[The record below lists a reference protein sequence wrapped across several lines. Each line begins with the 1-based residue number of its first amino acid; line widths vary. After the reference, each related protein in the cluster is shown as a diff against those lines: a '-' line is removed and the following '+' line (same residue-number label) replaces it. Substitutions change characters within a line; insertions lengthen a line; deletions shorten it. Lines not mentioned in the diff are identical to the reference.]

1 MQNFI
6 RTIALLG
13 VVTVACQPN
22 SKKEAVTE
30 KIDYRPAYHF
40 TPPQNWLNDPNGL
53 VYHDGEY
60 HLFYQHNPFGMKW
73 GHMSWGHAVSK
84 DLLRW
89 EHLPVAIPE
98 FTEGGKTTAIFSGS
112 TVVDEGNKNGLC
124 LPGTKDCLVAIYTGN
139 VTAGDKHLA
148 QYQNLAYSADRGR
161 TWTQYAK
168 NPIVDIGSKE
178 FRDPNVFWYAPRKKW
193 VMSTVKAT
201 EHRAAFYE
209 SKDLKTWR
217 LMSHFGPVGDTTKVW
232 ECPALMP
239 VPIENE
245 SGRPSGGKSKWVLF
259 ISAGHPQSGYVGM
272 QYFVGDFDGTN
283 FKLDPAHPKP
293 IATAASNRFAGSVVD
308 CGKDYYAAIQ
318 FNGLPAGQTGPLM
331 VGWLNNWAYAND
343 LPTKPFNGVYSVPR
357 QISLRRTAAGL
368 QLIQQPVAE
377 LRKVEQPAFSIKNQA
392 IDGRYEVPF
401 TGDAFDLELTLK
413 PGTAK
418 TVLLALFESEGERT
432 VLRYDVARQELA
444 FDRTQSGN
452 VAFHPQFSSVE
463 TAKVALKDGS
473 LKLRLLADKCVVE
486 VFAQD
491 GEATITDLVFPT
503 KNEGKISLTAEGG
516 SAQLQTLQINR
527 ITLQTP

>member
-6 RTIALLG
+6 GPIAVLSVL
-13 VVTVACQPN
+13 TLACQPD
-22 SKKEAVTE
+22 SKKEKAATTE
-30 KIDYRPAYHF
+30 PGDYRPAYHF
-40 TPPQNWLNDPNGL
+40 TPPKNWLNDPNGL

-60 HLFYQHNPFGMKW
+60 HLFYQHNPFGNKW

-98 FTEGGKTTAIFSGS
+98 FTDAAGKTTAIFSGS
-112 TVVDEGNKNGLC
+112 AVVDEVNKNGLC
-124 LPGTKDCLVAIYTGN
+124 PAGTKDCLVAVYTGN
-139 VTAGDKHLA
+139 VTAGDKQLT
-148 QYQNLAYSADRGR
+148 QYQNLAYSADKGR

-178 FRDPNVFWYAPRKKW
+178 FRDPNVFWYAPQKKW

-209 SKDLKTWR
+209 SKDLKNWR

-239 VPIENE
+239 VPIQNE
-245 SGRPSGGKSKWVLF
+245 PGKSRWVLF

-283 FKLDPAHPKP
+283 FKLDPVNPKP
-293 IATAASNRFAGSVVD
+293 IAMAVSNRFAGSVVD
-308 CGKDYYAAIQ
+308 WGKDYYAAIQ
-318 FNGLPAGQTGPLM
+318 YNNLPSGQSGPVIM
-331 VGWLNNWAYAND
+331 GWLNNWAYAND

-368 QLIQQPVAE
+368 QLIQQPLSE
-377 LRKVEQPAFSIKNQA
+377 LRKAEQPAFGIKNQA

-418 TVLLALFESEGERT
+418 TVSLTLFESEGERT
-432 VLRYDVARQELA
+432 VLRYDIARQELA
-444 FDRTQSGN
+444 FDRTGSGN
-452 VAFHPQFSSVE
+452 VAFNPKFSSVE
-463 TAKVALKDGS
+463 TAPVPLQNGA

-503 KNEGKISLTAEGG
+503 KKEGKISLLAEGG

-527 ITLQTP
+527 VRLQTP

>member
-1 MQNFI
+1 MQKFI
-6 RTIALLG
+6 GILALFSVITL
-13 VVTVACQPN
+13 ACQP
-22 SKKEAVTE
+22 SSTKEEAAKTE
-30 KIDYRPAYHF
+30 PGDYRPAYHF
-40 TPPQNWLNDPNGL
+40 TAPKNWINDPNGL

-60 HLFYQHNPFGMKW
+60 HLFYQHNPFGIKW

-98 FTEGGKTTAIFSGS
+98 FMDAAGKTTAIFSGS
-112 TVVDEGNKNGLC
+112 AVVDEGNKNGLC
-124 LPGTKDCLVAIYTGN
+124 PAGTKDCMVAIYTGN

-148 QYQNLAYSADRGR
+148 QYQNLAYSADKGR

-178 FRDPNVFWYAPRKKW
+178 FRDPNVFWYAPQKKW

-209 SKDLKTWR
+209 SNDLKNWR

-245 SGRPSGGKSKWVLF
+245 PGKSRWVLF
-259 ISAGHPQSGYVGM
+259 ISAGHPQKEYVGM

-283 FKLDPAHPKP
+283 FKLDPANPKP
-293 IATAASNRFAGSVVD
+293 VATAGNNRFAGSVVD
-308 CGKDYYAAIQ
+308 WGKDYYAAIQ
-318 FNGLPAGQTGPLM
+318 YNNLPAGQPGPVM

-343 LPTKPFNGVYSVPR
+343 LPTTPFNGVYSLPR

-368 QLIQQPVAE
+368 QLIQQPLTE
-377 LRKVEQPAFSIKNQA
+377 LRKAQQPAFSINDQA
-392 IDGRYEVPF
+392 INGRYEVPF
-401 TGDAFDLELTLK
+401 TGDVFDLELILK
-413 PGTAK
+413 PGSAK
-418 TVLLALFESEGERT
+418 TVSLALFESEGERT

-444 FDRTQSGN
+444 FDRTGSGN
-452 VAFHPQFSSVE
+452 VAFQSKFSSVE
-463 TAKVALKDGS
+463 TAKVPLKEGL

-491 GEATITDLVFPT
+491 GEATITDLIFPT
-503 KNEGKISLTAEGG
+503 KNEGKISLSAEGG
-516 SAQLQTLQINR
+516 SAQLQALQINR